1 MEYIRV
7 FIVGGAICAIVQ
19 IFMDKTKL
27 MPGRIMTMVVCLGSL
42 LSAIGIY
49 EPFVKWAHA
58 GASVPLLGFG
68 HTLYQTDNSYCI
80 YSSNLIFIVIGIL
93 GVYTVFFVILF
104 FLNTRNKPN
113 IFVRIV
119 ASVFTNFINLIV
131 RPFFVVI
138 SIVLINRPIV
148 FLYYSNMIK
157 PEYKTEEIIYTVLSL
172 FFLIYGVVFA
182 YIHIKYIN
190 NSFYFE
196 SLPFDYFSA
205 DEALMVM
212 VIKIIIGF
220 KITYDKIQ
228 GINEMSVMNLI
239 IGLLLFVRTFNTF
252 GNRKFIVNHVYLKNF
267 TAFLSFFY
275 CFYMLV
281 PSMTNLSLFII
292 DIIFCCYTFFCFI
305 FLC

>member
-1 MEYIRV
+1 MGYSFNKCSVQCYSNFMKFTISNAIYNLILIILENSTILFIIDLMFQDAILGEVLTPLYFLSPHLYLDILNEQFSNECNKIFTFDSNMNSTNTTDTSDTTETINSTVNATYTSDEMYKQFNTNDETYDIV
-7 FIVGGAICAIVQ
+7 F
-19 IFMDKTKL
+19 
-27 MPGRIMTMVVCLGSL
+27 
-42 LSAIGIY
+42 
-49 EPFVKWAHA
+49 
-58 GASVPLLGFG
+58 FG

-190 NSFYFE
+190 NSFYF
-196 SLPFDYFSA
+196 
-205 DEALMVM
+205 
-212 VIKIIIGF
+212 
-220 KITYDKIQ
+220 
-228 GINEMSVMNLI
+228 
-239 IGLLLFVRTFNTF
+239 
-252 GNRKFIVNHVYLKNF
+252 
-267 TAFLSFFY
+267 
-275 CFYMLV
+275 
-281 PSMTNLSLFII
+281 
-292 DIIFCCYTFFCFI
+292 
-305 FLC
+305 

>member
-1 MEYIRV
+1 M
-7 FIVGGAICAIVQ
+7 
-19 IFMDKTKL
+19 KKL
-27 MPGRIMTMVVCLGSL
+27 AL
-42 LSAIGIY
+42 L
-49 EPFVKWAHA
+49 
-58 GASVPLLGFG
+58 
-68 HTLYQTDNSYCI
+68 
-80 YSSNLIFIVIGIL
+80 
-93 GVYTVFFVILF
+93 
-104 FLNTRNKPN
+104 
-113 IFVRIV
+113 
-119 ASVFTNFINLIV
+119 
-131 RPFFVVI
+131 
-138 SIVLINRPIV
+138 
-148 FLYYSNMIK
+148 
-157 PEYKTEEIIYTVLSL
+157 VLSL

-275 CFYMLV
+275 CIMYGCRGFYYVINAAHGRWRCHQQGPL
-281 PSMTNLSLFII
+281 PQQRLQGCSRR
-292 DIIFCCYTFFCFI
+292 
-305 FLC
+305 